1 MNTEAPARRGPARP
15 SRARRSAGAAAFVA
29 AGALLAG
36 GAAHAQD
43 AGAASPAEPA
53 RDAAPGGE
61 APPGAADEPRQAP
74 ENHPPVLNAF
84 AEADYPAAALAQ
96 GREGT
101 VVLRLT
107 IEADGRVSAADVAQA
122 AGHGFDEAAQA
133 AAQRFLF
140 SPARRGDTP
149 VASRILYAYEF
160 HLPKAPASGALRG
173 RVLLPGAS
181 SHGVAGAEVLV
192 RHQDGST
199 ERTHTDGEGRFQIEG
214 LAPGPCVVI
223 AEASGVGRAEVE
235 TEIAGA
241 HVAEIALRLVPSGQE
256 APIEVTVRGPSD
268 AERRRQSAEA
278 VTVVEMD
285 RVKRESSDMG
295 EVLARTQGVGVRR
308 EGGLGSATR
317 FSLNGLTDD
326 QVRFFLDGVPL
337 DLAGYPF
344 GVSNVPVGLVE
355 RVEIYSG
362 VVPVRLGADAL
373 GGAVDLV
380 TDQDLC
386 ESRAGASYEVG
397 SFDTHRTALAGSHLH
412 RPSGLFARASG
423 FFDVAKNDYPVD
435 TEVEDERGRFSPA
448 RVYRFHDA
456 YRSAGGHVE
465 LGVVDRPW
473 ARRLRLRAFV
483 TDYEKEY
490 QHRLVMRVPY
500 GGVTYGETS
509 AGVNLRYEQ
518 PLGRGVSLDAVGGY
532 AYVRGRFLDV
542 ATCDYDWLG
551 RCDPEDSKPG
561 ETDAVPHD
569 QVFRDHSAFAR
580 LNVEWRIQRSHA
592 VRLAVAPTYVTRT
605 GEERRQSDPD
615 SPDPLADRRSVLA
628 LVNGLEYDL
637 DLLEDRLDNVLF
649 VKQYVQRIAS
659 ESPVAGDLARDRD
672 GSTHRFGI
680 GDALRYRFT
689 PWLYGKASYEWATR
703 LPSPDEVFG
712 DNTFIAA
719 NLGLDPEVSHN
730 VNLGLTLD
738 ARETPAGAFRA
749 TGNGFLRAADRLI
762 VLLGN
767 DRDQKH
773 ENVHGARSLGVEGS
787 AGWTSPGEHL
797 ALDGNVTYL
806 DFRNTSS
813 EGAFG
818 AFEGDRIPNRPYLF
832 ANGTA
837 RLLFRRVFAAEDE
850 VALTWNSR
858 YVHEY
863 FRTWESLGR
872 PDSKQV
878 IPSQL
883 VHSAG
888 LGYVVRRG
896 SASLSTTLEMQ
907 NLTDERVFD
916 FFRTPRPGRSF
927 YVKTTAEL

>member
-1 MNTEAPARRGPARP
+1 MNAEAPARRGSARP
-15 SRARRSAGAAAFVA
+15 SRARRSAAAAAFVA
-29 AGALLAG
+29 AGALLAS

-53 RDAAPGGE
+53 RDAAPDGE
-61 APPGAADEPRQAP
+61 APPGAADESRQAP
-74 ENHPPVLNAF
+74 ENHPPVLSSF
-84 AEADYPAAALAQ
+84 VEADYPEAALAQ
-96 GREGT
+96 GLQGT
-101 VVLRLT
+101 VVLRLS

-173 RVLLPGAS
+173 P
-181 SHGVAGAEVLV
+181 
-192 RHQDGST
+192 
-199 ERTHTDGEGRFQIEG
+199 
-214 LAPGPCVVI
+214 
-223 AEASGVGRAEVE
+223 
-235 TEIAGA
+235 
-241 HVAEIALRLVPSGQE
+241 LRLVQSGEE
-256 APIEVTVRGPSD
+256 APIEVTVRGPSE
-268 AERRRQSAEA
+268 AERHRQSAEA

-285 RVKRESSDMG
+285 RVKRETSDMG

-317 FSLNGLTDD
+317 FSLNGLAGD

-373 GGAVDLV
+373 GGAVDLI

-397 SFDTHRTALAGSHLH
+397 SFDTHRAALAGSHLH
-412 RPSGLFARASG
+412 TPSGLFARASG
-423 FFDVAKNDYPVD
+423 FFDDAKNDYPVEL
-435 TEVEDERGRFSPA
+435 EVEDERGRFSPA

-542 ATCDYDWLG
+542 ASCDYDWMG
-551 RCDPEDSKPG
+551 RCDPEGGEPG

-569 QVFRDHSAFAR
+569 QVFWDHSAFAR
-580 LNVEWRIQRSHA
+580 LNVEWRIQPSHA
-592 VRLAVAPTYVTRT
+592 VRLAIAPTYVTRT
-605 GEERRQSDPD
+605 GDERRQSDPD

-637 DLLEDRLDNVLF
+637 DLFEDRLDNLLF
-649 VKQYVQRIAS
+649 AKQYVQRVAS
-659 ESPVAGDLARDRD
+659 ESSVAGDPARDRD

-712 DNTFIAA
+712 DNRFIAA
-719 NLGLDPEVSHN
+719 NLALDPEISHN

-767 DRDQKH
+767 DRDQRY

-787 AGWTSPGEHL
+787 VGWTSPGEHL
-797 ALDGNVTYL
+797 ALDGNITYL

-832 ANGTA
+832 ANGSA

-872 PDSKQV
+872 RESKQV

-896 SASLSTTLEMQ
+896 RASLSTALEMQ

-916 FFRTPRPGRSF
+916 YFRTPRPGRSF

>member
-1 MNTEAPARRGPARP
+1 M
-15 SRARRSAGAAAFVA
+15 SVGAFAALVA

-36 GAAHAQD
+36 GVAFAQD
-43 AGAASPAEPA
+43 AGTGSPAEAP
-53 RDAAPGGE
+53 RDAAPNGE
-61 APPGAADEPRQAP
+61 APPAAPPESAQAP
-74 ENHPPVLNAF
+74 ENHPPVLLSF
-84 AEADYPAAALAQ
+84 VEADYPAAALAQ
-96 GREGT
+96 GLEGT

-107 IEADGRVSAADVAQA
+107 IEADGRVSAADVEQA
-122 AGHGFDEAAQA
+122 AGHGLDEAAQA
-133 AAQRFLF
+133 AALRFAF

-160 HLPKAPASGALRG
+160 RRPKPPASGALRG

-181 SHGVAGAEVLV
+181 SIGVAGAEVLV
-192 RHQDGST
+192 RHHDGST
-199 ERTHTDGEGRFQIEG
+199 QRTRTDGEGRFQIEG
-214 LAPGPCVVI
+214 LAPGPCVVTV
-223 AEASGVGRAEVE
+223 EASGIGRAEVE
-235 TEIAGA
+235 TEIAEA
-241 HVAEIALRLVPSGQE
+241 RVAEIALRLVQTGE
-256 APIEVTVRGPSD
+256 AAPIEVTVRGPSE

-278 VTVVEMD
+278 VTVVETD
-285 RVKRESSDMG
+285 RVKRETSDMG
-295 EVLARTQGVGVRR
+295 EVLARTQGIGVRR

-337 DLAGYPF
+337 ELAGYPF
-344 GVSNVPVGLVE
+344 GISNVPVGLVE

-362 VVPVRLGADAL
+362 VVPVRFGADAL
-373 GGAVDLV
+373 GGAVNLI

-397 SFDTHRTALAGSHLH
+397 SFDTHRAALAGSYLH
-412 RPSGLFARASG
+412 RPSGVFARASG
-423 FFDVAKNDYPVD
+423 FFDYAKNDYPVD
-435 TEVEDERGRFSPA
+435 IEVEDARGRFSPA

-465 LGVVDRPW
+465 IGVVERPW

-483 TDYEKEY
+483 TDYDKEY

-509 AGVNLRYEQ
+509 AGASLRYEQ

-542 ATCDYDWLG
+542 ASCDYDWMG
-551 RCDPEDSKPG
+551 RCDPEGSGPG
-561 ETDAVPHD
+561 ETDVVPHD
-569 QVFRDHSAFAR
+569 QVFWDHSAFAR
-580 LNVEWRIQRSHA
+580 LNVEWRIQPSHA
-592 VRLAVAPTYVTRT
+592 VRLSVAPTYVTRT
-605 GEERRQSDPD
+605 GDERRQSDPH
-615 SPDPLADRRSVLA
+615 SPDPLADRRDLLT
-628 LVNGLEYDL
+628 LVNGLEHDL
-637 DLLEDRLDNVLF
+637 DLFEDRLENLLF
-649 VKQYVQRIAS
+649 VKQYVQVIGS
-659 ESPVAGDLARDRD
+659 ESPDTHRGRDR
-672 GSTHRFGI
+672 STHRLGV
-680 GDALRYRFT
+680 GDGLRYRFT

-703 LPSPDEVFG
+703 LPSADEVFG

-719 NLGLDPEVSHN
+719 NLALEPETSHN

-738 ARETPAGAFRA
+738 ARETPAGALRA
-749 TGNGFLRAADRLI
+749 TGNGFLRAADQLI

-767 DRDQKH
+767 DRVQSYQ
-773 ENVHGARSLGVEGS
+773 NVFGARSVGVEGS
-787 AGWTSPGEHL
+787 VGWTSPGEHL
-797 ALDGNVTYL
+797 ALDGNVTYV

-813 EGAFG
+813 EGTFDDV
-818 AFEGDRIPNRPYLF
+818 EGDRIPNRPYLF

-837 RLLFRRVFAAEDE
+837 RLQFRRVFAPEDE
-850 VALTWNSR
+850 VALTWNGR

-872 PDSKQV
+872 RDSKQV

-888 LGYVVRRG
+888 LGYVVGNGQARM
-896 SASLSTTLEMQ
+896 STMLEVQ
-907 NLTDERVFD
+907 NLTDEPVFD
-916 FFRTPRPGRSF
+916 YFGTQRPGRSF
-927 YVKTTAEL
+927 YIKVTAEL